1 MDEYLAYSRRVEVLN
16 RSKGGTMFL
25 MPLVACIYQ
34 KIVPRV
40 CTHDFAKLFEEI
52 TENNWRDYFLSAR
65 EAQEL
70 DLASVTKAMAS
81 LKMDMKIRD
90 AESRVGRLLDDFYDK
105 LEQLDVA
112 HLPEQERQQSVKILR
127 AAIRP
132 SQLKATVERQLT
144 REANKAY
151 KSDVKSFC
159 RWSVNGQFYV
169 AGTLVI
175 ANLKCWV
182 AAAPLQDGLGDLIV
196 SRDVMAKL
204 GYCPRSLLL
213 NARRAQSV
221 YDLDQLGGKD
231 TPNIWQR
238 LLQQWTCPVQDSA
251 KYERKKATCLKR
263 GSENNKVVNCPN
275 SAPGESE
282 RLLKEQMVKCERARN
297 KKVTKLQGSA
307 NKSLGREAKI
317 EGIDRAG
324 VEVNVISPEPTVIQP
339 YGLAPAL
346 KADRQVQFKL
356 VTLDT
361 PCGSLALRG
370 LKAWVDSSSNA
381 AELLI
386 SRAVMEGLGF
396 SEDEF
401 FSDAFA
407 KQEAWDVSATWRSRL
422 QWQVSAA

>member
-159 RWSVNGQFYV
+159 RWSLRWIQSRSRIGCGN
-169 AGTLVI
+169 
-175 ANLKCWV
+175 V
-182 AAAPLQDGLGDLIV
+182 AAVAAPDKKTKVIGGV
-196 SRDVMAKL
+196 VAANDVVE
-204 GYCPRSLLL
+204 
-213 NARRAQSV
+213 ARAHR
-221 YDLDQLGGKD
+221 
-231 TPNIWQR
+231 
-238 LLQQWTCPVQDSA
+238 
-251 KYERKKATCLKR
+251 
-263 GSENNKVVNCPN
+263 
-275 SAPGESE
+275 
-282 RLLKEQMVKCERARN
+282 
-297 KKVTKLQGSA
+297 
-307 NKSLGREAKI
+307 
-317 EGIDRAG
+317 
-324 VEVNVISPEPTVIQP
+324 
-339 YGLAPAL
+339 
-346 KADRQVQFKL
+346 
-356 VTLDT
+356 TLD
-361 PCGSLALRG
+361 CDING
-370 LKAWVDSSSNA
+370 LKATT
-381 AELLI
+381 LLDTGADRSVLSPTFL
-386 SRAVMEGLGF
+386 SRLEETDNFTSPVRQLNDVMELGGF
-396 SEDEF
+396 M
-401 FSDAFA
+401 
-407 KQEAWDVSATWRSRL
+407 KCMKLDVDRDVKLRL
-422 QWQVSAA
+422 TF